1 MDAILV
7 AHNAAD
13 DLWAVTLSEA
23 KSGNAQTAD
32 VIEVLHSG
40 LSRADALTVA
50 ESEASARK
58 LRLLVLPPA

>member
-1 MDAILV
+1 MDVILV
-7 AHNAAD
+7 AHYAVD

-23 KSGNAQTAD
+23 KSGNPQTAE
-32 VIEVLHSG
+32 VTEVLHSG

-58 LRLLVLPPA
+58 LRLLVAPPA